1 MLSPAA
7 ESFFTYF
14 YNALCSL
21 NPFFGCP
28 YELEDK
34 RCALLCFE
42 LVKVV
47 LRLGR
52 CHSIF
57 YAYKTSLLT
66 RDTSPTF
73 ALFFVSQN
81 FLIFTIY
88 YYRCKNDII
97 DVFSDENF
105 IGHE

>member
-1 MLSPAA
+1 MASFQMLSPAA

-34 RCALLCFE
+34 RCALLRYE
-42 LVKVV
+42 LVNVV

-52 CHSIF
+52 CHSISSF
-57 YAYKTSLLT
+57 G
-66 RDTSPTF
+66 F
-73 ALFFVSQN
+73 VLFNQD
-81 FLIFTIY
+81 
-88 YYRCKNDII
+88 R
-97 DVFSDENF
+97 
-105 IGHE
+105 